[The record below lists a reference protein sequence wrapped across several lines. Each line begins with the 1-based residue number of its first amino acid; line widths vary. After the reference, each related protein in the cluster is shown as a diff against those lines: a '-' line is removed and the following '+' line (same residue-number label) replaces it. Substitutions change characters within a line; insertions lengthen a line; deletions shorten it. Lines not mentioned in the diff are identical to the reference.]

1 MNPTAKT
8 TMSPLPSPRTKKKK
22 KTEST
27 GTAGSGSIQP
37 VSSQRGVS
45 RHGSRQGHLLLLYL
59 LWMLILQL
67 CSANNKND
75 LREQEEQHPSSSST
89 NLPPRPES
97 ERQRQQIQQR
107 RQLDEVNSIAGL
119 DCTAHGGPTTTTLA
133 ADEMVYWK
141 DTPSGAHTQSVYA
154 NYGPTTKYL
163 TFEPDEAGWNNQRM
177 TVETMVV
184 LALAM
189 GRTLV
194 IPPRARWD
202 YQDLFP
208 LEAIA
213 QESRDSL
220 NMITMQEFLERQAL
234 TGQLLDQTTGQVE
247 FPPEQNRTDWNGDLR
262 FVWDGNVL
270 WPYLRR
276 VSYTSRWERDECV
289 VAIAKEPGP
298 KGVQQLE
305 RYSHQLLAD
314 RMHELVRIESYSGR
328 PTPVNATPTQRL
340 REVLAQRKG
349 ICIYT
354 DDMQQAK
361 VLHFIGDGLSGKG
374 RVLAHFYAFVWLED
388 WHLDLWT
395 KRFVRDHLRYADD
408 IQCAAARIVQAMRQ
422 KSIAN
427 GNPQGEFDTFH
438 IRRGDFLGFQP
449 RVNVTALK
457 IYQNTRSVLPRAD
470 PGTTTDIRGTL
481 YLATDEYDRSYFNAL
496 REQGFDVY
504 FLDDFKDLFQG
515 MDATHWGMLEQL
527 VASRGRVFAGTYF
540 STFTG
545 YINRLRGYRSTF
557 TKGYGKEEDMY
568 EQQQGIISSYYFAPR
583 DQKYVM
589 REYRSLSWP
598 MWARE
603 FPIAWRDIDY
613 DVPQEKEE

>member
-1 MNPTAKT
+1 MDLTTNTA
-8 TMSPLPSPRTKKKK
+8 MSPRTSPRKR
-22 KTEST
+22 KTKELS
-27 GTAGSGSIQP
+27 GTAESGSFQH
-37 VSSQRGVS
+37 VSSQHCRT
-45 RHGSRQGHLLLLYL
+45 RRGSRQGHLPLLRFAWVLLLQ
-59 LWMLILQL
+59 LI
-67 CSANNKND
+67 SANQKD
-75 LREQEEQHPSSSST
+75 VLEQQEHHPTSSG
-89 NLPPRPES
+89 NLHPLPQSKR
-97 ERQRQQIQQR
+97 RQQRR
-107 RQLDEVNSIAGL
+107 RQLDEVHSIAGL
-119 DCTAHGGPTTTTLA
+119 DCTDHGGPTLA

-141 DTPSGAHTQSVYA
+141 DTPRDAHFQSAYA
-154 NYGPTTKYL
+154 NYGPTTKYI

-177 TVETMVV
+177 VVEAMVV

-208 LEAIA
+208 LAAIA
-213 QESRDSL
+213 TESRESL
-220 NMITMQEFLERQAL
+220 NMITMKEFLERQAL
-234 TGQLLDQTTGQVE
+234 TGQLIDPTTGQVE
-247 FPPEQNRTDWNGDLR
+247 FPPENNRTDWNGDLR
-262 FVWDGNVL
+262 FIWNGNVL
-270 WPYLRR
+270 WPYMRR
-276 VSYTSRWERDECV
+276 VSYTSRWDRDECV

-305 RYSHQLLAD
+305 HYSQQLLAD
-314 RMHELVRIESYSGR
+314 RMHELVRIESYTGR

-340 REVLAQRKG
+340 REVLAQRKR

-361 VLHFIGDGLSGKG
+361 VLHFIGDGSSGKG
-374 RVLAHFYAFVWLED
+374 RVLAHFYVFVWFED

-408 IQCAAARIVQAMRQ
+408 IQCAAARIVQALRH
-422 KSIAN
+422 KAIAN
-427 GNPQGEFDTFH
+427 GNLQGDFDTFH

-449 RVNVTALK
+449 RVDVSALQ
-457 IYQNTRSVLPRAD
+457 IYQNTRSVLAPAD
-470 PGTTTDIRGTL
+470 SSSTTYVRGTL
-481 YLATDEYDRSYFNAL
+481 YLSTDEYDRSYFNAL
-496 REQGFDVY
+496 REQHFDIY

-527 VASRGRVFAGTYF
+527 VASRGRIFVGTYF

-557 TKGYGKEEDMY
+557 TKSHDKKHTY
-568 EQQQGIISSYYFAPR
+568 EQQQGIIASYYFAPR

-589 REYRSLSWP
+589 RQYRSLSWP

-603 FPIAWRDIDY
+603 FPIAWRDIDH
-613 DVPQEKEE
+613 DVPQVEEE

>member
-1 MNPTAKT
+1 MDPTTKAA
-8 TMSPLPSPRTKKKK
+8 MSSLPRSRTKEKREF
-22 KTEST
+22 T
-27 GTAGSGSIQP
+27 GSIQAVP
-37 VSSQRGVS
+37 C
-45 RHGSRQGHLLLLYL
+45 GSRQLHLRLLHLLCMLLL
-59 LWMLILQL
+59 KLI
-67 CSANNKND
+67 SANQKD
-75 LREQEEQHPSSSST
+75 VLEQQEQHPTSSG
-89 NLPPRPES
+89 NLHPLPQSKR
-97 ERQRQQIQQR
+97 RQQRR
-107 RQLDEVNSIAGL
+107 RQLDEVHSIAGL
-119 DCTAHGGPTTTTLA
+119 DCTDHGGPTLA

-141 DTPSGAHTQSVYA
+141 DTPRDAHIQSAYA
-154 NYGPTTKYL
+154 NYGPTTKYI

-177 TVETMVV
+177 VVEAMVV

-208 LEAIA
+208 LAAIA
-213 QESRDSL
+213 QESRESL

-234 TGQLLDQTTGQVE
+234 TGQLFDPMTGQVE
-247 FPPEQNRTDWNGDLR
+247 FPPENNRTDWNGDLR
-262 FVWDGNVL
+262 FIWNGNVL

-276 VSYTSRWERDECV
+276 VSYTSQWDRDECV
-289 VAIAKEPGP
+289 VAIAKEPGA

-305 RYSHQLLAD
+305 HYSQQLLAD

-340 REVLAQRKG
+340 REVLAQRKR

-361 VLHFIGDGLSGKG
+361 VLHFIGDGSSGKG
-374 RVLAHFYAFVWLED
+374 RVLAHFYVFVWFED

-408 IQCAAARIVQAMRQ
+408 IQCAAARIVQAMRH
-422 KSIAN
+422 KAIEN
-427 GNPQGEFDTFH
+427 GNLQGDFDTFH

-449 RVNVTALK
+449 RVDVSALQ
-457 IYQNTRSVLPRAD
+457 IYQNTRSVLAPAD
-470 PGTTTDIRGTL
+470 SSSTTYVRGAL
-481 YLATDEYDRSYFNAL
+481 YISTDEYDRSYFNSL
-496 REQGFDVY
+496 REQHFDIF

-527 VASRGRVFAGTYF
+527 VASRGRIFVGTYF

-557 TKGYGKEEDMY
+557 TKSHDKEHTY
-568 EQQQGIISSYYFAPR
+568 EQQQGIIASYYFAPR
-583 DQKYVM
+583 DKKYVM
-589 REYRSLSWP
+589 RQYRSLSWP

-603 FPIAWRDIDY
+603 FPIAWRDIDH
-613 DVPQEKEE
+613 DVPQEEEE